1 MDVAAAG
8 HGRGVAELVGGLPD
22 RLDDVPL
29 RPTVTVAGLERPER
43 AVGQHRSGPGPK
55 VLRAE
60 LGPGRF
66 ADVLVDVVRT
76 DVADLAVV
84 VDVLEEL
91 LAG

>member
-29 RPTVTVAGLERPER
+29 RATLTVRRLERPER
-43 AVGQHRSGPGPK
+43 AVGQNRAGPGPK

-60 LGPGRF
+60 LRPGRF
-66 ADVLVDVVRT
+66 TDVAVDVVRT